1 MIILLC
7 LKKLREIL
15 EPFSLM
21 LVIETELLSTRII
34 LVKVTLKYLLLVV
47 SKTSTRTCRIKDL
60 KRVFKKID

>member
-1 MIILLC
+1 
-7 LKKLREIL
+7 
-15 EPFSLM
+15 M

-60 KRVFKKID
+60 KGVFRNID